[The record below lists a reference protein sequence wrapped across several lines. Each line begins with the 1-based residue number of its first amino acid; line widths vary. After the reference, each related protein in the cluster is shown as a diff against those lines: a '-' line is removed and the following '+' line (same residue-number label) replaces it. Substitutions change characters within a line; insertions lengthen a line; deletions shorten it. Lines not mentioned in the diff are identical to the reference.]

1 MASLNSLFNLI
12 ILFLRMFLEILACV
26 FWGSFYHVLRVNLL
40 NSFFFSVF
48 SFSPQ
53 RSVRTKLYDEQSRA
67 MKISAFH
74 GFFFSYSPFFA
85 PLTIIC
91 FAFMFGLS
99 FNYYAGYDSFVL
111 IDSLFSKIY
120 LWIMVLVA

>member
-1 MASLNSLFNLI
+1 
-12 ILFLRMFLEILACV
+12 MFLEILACV

-74 GFFFSYSPFFA
+74 GFFFFLF
-85 PLTIIC
+85 PLLRSVDDYLLC
-91 FAFMFGLS
+91 FH
-99 FNYYAGYDSFVL
+99 V
-111 IDSLFSKIY
+111 
-120 LWIMVLVA
+120 WTLVQLLRRIR